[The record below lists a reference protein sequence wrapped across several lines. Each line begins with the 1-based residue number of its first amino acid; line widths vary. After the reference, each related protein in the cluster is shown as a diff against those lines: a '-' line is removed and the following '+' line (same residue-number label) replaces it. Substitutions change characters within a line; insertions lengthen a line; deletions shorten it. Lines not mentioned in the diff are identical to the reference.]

1 MVNHFYF
8 NNPNCYVAQ
17 NEQFNFVYFSHEVE
31 YIANQLISIVVSF
44 TDIELKNEIQ
54 NFESLINQFNELQD
68 HLLTHKKRISV
79 FGIFKSGKSTFIN
92 AILGQKILP
101 SRTNRATGVITS
113 ITSDS
118 REYAKI
124 FFDSKEGKRSEIVN
138 FNKLKKYIL
147 LDTSNVIAKPPEN
160 VKKVEIKLPDFF
172 LPKNCDLTDTPGLL
186 DNEDLTKLSYKQ
198 IEKSDLVIVIL
209 RADKLL
215 SEKEKE
221 AIYYVNDLLQGNVIF
236 VINRMGVICDD
247 DDDEEES
254 NKQVKKIL
262 QRANKIL
269 TNTGNSIIGSPL
281 LFPIDALSVIKQDNS
296 EMAVYNQKNID
307 QFKLHL
313 IYLFDS
319 FITEKLILLPRLGKI
334 SKHLQNTINQCQFEI
349 LGLQQKIT
357 ELEDLRENI
366 LVKRKI
372 TFVKEVESIRVILE
386 KEKQSFFTHLKITIN
401 KIIVKAE
408 HLINE
413 DNLTWVNQLK
423 EEWNMVNKI
432 LIDYL
437 KIRIINCNNKI
448 EKMDIISEF
457 SYISLVHYLELE
469 EDLISNLS
477 NTIGGSF
484 TVNIARN
491 VKNFISNKNEK
502 DKLFSNVKKEILQKE
517 QLLRNNLD
525 QYFDQ
530 MEKKVKIYQQN
541 CQPSMETSKVLFY
554 LYSDVNTYQNI
565 ILQSKYLLDFV
576 HKTINDVKN

>member
-1 MVNHFYF
+1 M
-8 NNPNCYVAQ
+8 
-17 NEQFNFVYFSHEVE
+17 
-31 YIANQLISIVVSF
+31 
-44 TDIELKNEIQ
+44 
-54 NFESLINQFNELQD
+54 
-68 HLLTHKKRISV
+68 
-79 FGIFKSGKSTFIN
+79 
-92 AILGQKILP
+92 
-101 SRTNRATGVITS
+101 
-113 ITSDS
+113 
-118 REYAKI
+118 
-124 FFDSKEGKRSEIVN
+124 
-138 FNKLKKYIL
+138 
-147 LDTSNVIAKPPEN
+147 
-160 VKKVEIKLPDFF
+160 
-172 LPKNCDLTDTPGLL
+172 
-186 DNEDLTKLSYKQ
+186 
-198 IEKSDLVIVIL
+198 
-209 RADKLL
+209 
-215 SEKEKE
+215 
-221 AIYYVNDLLQGNVIF
+221 
-236 VINRMGVICDD
+236 
-247 DDDEEES
+247 
-254 NKQVKKIL
+254 
-262 QRANKIL
+262 
-269 TNTGNSIIGSPL
+269 
-281 LFPIDALSVIKQDNS
+281 
-296 EMAVYNQKNID
+296 
-307 QFKLHL
+307 
-313 IYLFDS
+313 
-319 FITEKLILLPRLGKI
+319 
-334 SKHLQNTINQCQFEI
+334 
-349 LGLQQKIT
+349 GLQQKIT